1 MRLISVIIV
10 TFSLV
15 LAGCGWQLRGTL
27 TEQKPLPPVTVIS
40 DDSYS
45 PMTRSLR
52 EAITKQ
58 ATAVE
63 TDAEPEPAYVLRV
76 LEEVIDKRAITYNAT
91 GTPAQYEM
99 TLTITYAIQP
109 PNAQDLALPR
119 TVSSHRTFDFDP
131 RNVVAKSEEER
142 ALLQHMR
149 QQLAQTL
156 ISEVRRVHNSPA
168 SAPGDEQ

>member
-27 TEQKPLPPVTVIS
+27 TEQKPLPAVTVVS

-52 EAITKQ
+52 EAISKHTSTVESGS
-58 ATAVE
+58 TAE
-63 TDAEPEPAYVLRV
+63 STYVLRV
-76 LEEVIDKRAITYNAT
+76 LEESIDKRAITYNAT

-119 TVSSHRTFDFDP
+119 TASSHRTFDFDP

-156 ISEVRRVHNSPA
+156 ISEVRRMHNSPA
-168 SAPGDEQ
+168 STPGGDQ